1 MTFFPVNTGFN
12 CDKGHGYSQYNE
24 KNEERASRGGG
35 VAHITPEVAAAL
47 SLRIPRKTL
56 GCNFLS
62 RKCFIPKKHS
72 SSTLRKILL
81 ECFFGIRA
89 H

>member
-35 VAHITPEVAAAL
+35 VAHITP
-47 SLRIPRKTL
+47 T
-56 GCNFLS
+56 
-62 RKCFIPKKHS
+62 
-72 SSTLRKILL
+72 L

>member
-47 SLRIPRKTL
+47 SLRIVPPIWIWIL
-56 GCNFLS
+56 VF
-62 RKCFIPKKHS
+62 P
-72 SSTLRKILL
+72 KILWCQDTL
-81 ECFFGIRA
+81 WDFPPTDL
-89 H
+89 